1 MCAPTNRDAMQVKFL
16 MDKLQGWRK
25 LTPFQIG
32 GMLYLI
38 HSKGS
43 DMLLTEVATWNDLY
57 AAPGPK
63 FSTTNEYASQA
74 EVAFAGL
81 AHSDHQRFLRG
92 PNKQVPEK
100 ALLSILTILADRR
113 NKLSRRFLVDELVL
127 GIFKYFREHRYIPR
141 NINAC
146 RKFVSVARKLAERLL
161 EPELEKNKKLSTQ
174 QISRARKDV
183 VELLA
188 WADLLESSI
197 KDAKTSLKS
206 DRKAE
211 GR

>member
-1 MCAPTNRDAMQVKFL
+1 M
-16 MDKLQGWRK
+16 
-25 LTPFQIG
+25 
-32 GMLYLI
+32 
-38 HSKGS
+38 
-43 DMLLTEVATWNDLY
+43 
-57 AAPGPK
+57 
-63 FSTTNEYASQA
+63 
-74 EVAFAGL
+74 
-81 AHSDHQRFLRG
+81 
-92 PNKQVPEK
+92 
-100 ALLSILTILADRR
+100 
-113 NKLSRRFLVDELVL
+113 VDELVL

-197 KDAKTSLKS
+197 KDAKHKP
-206 DRKAE
+206 E
-211 GR
+211 IG